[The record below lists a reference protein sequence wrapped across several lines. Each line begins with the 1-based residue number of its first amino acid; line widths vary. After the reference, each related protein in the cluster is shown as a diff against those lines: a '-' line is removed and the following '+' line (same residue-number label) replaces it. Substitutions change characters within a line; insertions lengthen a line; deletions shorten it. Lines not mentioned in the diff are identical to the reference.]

1 MNHLHKKS
9 ENLSQ
14 NHSFSDF
21 SSPEGSKNKQGIL
34 SLLERAEL
42 CTNPVAKELL
52 RIVHEKKSNLAVAA
66 DVTKKNE
73 LLWIAE
79 QVGPFICMLK
89 THIDI
94 IDDFDWD
101 IIVQLQALAKK
112 HNFLIFEDRKFADI
126 GNTVK
131 MQYGQ
136 GIYRIADWA
145 DVINAHTVP
154 GPSIIQGL
162 QEVGAPKNR
171 GLILIPQMSSA
182 GNLASGEYTQKTLAM
197 AEEYHDFVIGFIARE
212 KLSDNTRFIH
222 FTPGVQLQEGGD
234 ALGQQYLTPGNAVR
248 NGSDV
253 IIVGRGIIKADNPA
267 RVAQQY
273 RDEAWLAYQTII

>member
-1 MNHLHKKS
+1 MNQLHKKS
-9 ENLSQ
+9 ENLSR

-21 SSPEGSKNKQGIL
+21 SSPEGSKNEQGKL

-42 CTNPVAKELL
+42 CPNPVAKELL
-52 RIVHEKKSNLAVAA
+52 RIMHEKKSNLAVAA

-79 QVGPFICMLK
+79 QVGPFICILK

-101 IIVQLQALAKK
+101 LIEQLKALAKK

-131 MQYGQ
+131 MQYAQ
-136 GIYRIADWA
+136 GMYRIADWA
-145 DVINAHTVP
+145 HIINAHTVP

-182 GNLASGEYTQKTLAM
+182 GNLASGDYTQKTLEM
-197 AEEYHDFVIGFIARE
+197 AQAYESFVIGFIARE
-212 KLSDNTRFIH
+212 KLSDNPRFIH

-234 ALGQQYLTPGNAVR
+234 ALGQQYLTPKQAVN

-267 RVAQQY
+267 HVAQQY
-273 RDEAWLAYQTII
+273 RDEAWLAYQTIV

>member
-1 MNHLHKKS
+1 MNQLHKKS
-9 ENLSQ
+9 ENLSL
-14 NHSFSDF
+14 NHNFSDF
-21 SSPEGSKNKQGIL
+21 SSPEGSKNEQGKL
-34 SLLERAEL
+34 GLLDRAQL
-42 CTNPVAKELL
+42 CTNSVAKELL
-52 RIVHEKKSNLAVAA
+52 HIMYEKKSNLAVAA

-73 LLWIAE
+73 LLWIAD
-79 QVGPFICMLK
+79 QVGPFICILK

-101 IIVQLQALAKK
+101 LIVQLQALAKK

-131 MQYGQ
+131 MQYAQ
-136 GIYRIADWA
+136 GMYRIADWA
-145 DVINAHTVP
+145 HIINAHTVP

-182 GNLASGEYTQKTLAM
+182 GNLASGDYTQKTLQM
-197 AEEYHDFVIGFIARE
+197 AQAHESFVIGFIARE
-212 KLSDNTRFIH
+212 KLSDNPRFIH
-222 FTPGVQLQEGGD
+222 FTPGVQLHEGGD
-234 ALGQQYLTPGNAVR
+234 ALGQQYLTPKQAVS

-267 RVAQQY
+267 RIAQQY
-273 RDEAWLAYQTII
+273 RDEAWLVYQG